1 MQNIRNSPEHLIF
14 DKKIITIMDLSDLL
28 NTATQKSVVDN
39 LSSQLGIS
47 SQQTGQAIEVALP
60 VLLGALGR
68 NAQTPQGAQSLDK
81 ALESKHDGSLLG
93 NLSAMLGNNSSDLLN
108 DGNGILGHIFGNKKD
123 TVEQGVAQKTGLNT
137 AQIGKLL
144 ALLAPIVMAYLG
156 KQKRQKNVS
165 AGGLGDLLGGL
176 LGGSSASSA
185 SGTGGIMDT
194 FGGFLDK
201 DGDGD
206 FIDDLAGM
214 FGKK

>member
-1 MQNIRNSPEHLIF
+1 
-14 DKKIITIMDLSDLL
+14 MDLSDLL

-123 TVEQGVAQKTGLNT
+123 TVEQDVAQKTGLNT

-194 FGGFLDK
+194 LGGFLDK